1 MDFDFAPGIPANAA
15 VPYLPETVYAPGD
28 ASGNA
33 PHDGSVLVRGDK
45 IRGGSALTANIDI
58 KPFRGL
64 ILRKRSG
71 FWKIAPYGGFIFVAE
86 AIFVVETTIS
96 P

>member
-45 IRGGSALTANIDI
+45 IRGESALTANIDN
-58 KPFRGL
+58 KT
-64 ILRKRSG
+64 
-71 FWKIAPYGGFIFVAE
+71 FWGPYLAK
-86 AIFVVETTIS
+86 T
-96 P
+96 